1 MDTLLKQI
9 EDKLKSLGFKSDDS
23 KEWVKTETKLFGG
36 GTVYVNG
43 KATENPGQ
51 KAEVKSVWTNH
62 GECIITDTTTK
73 QVDTSLMC
81 SFQTYIDNTPREDLE
96 INLYPSEFQLFMKF
110 LGTIFRMN

>member
-9 EDKLKSLGFKSDDS
+9 EDKLKSLGFKSDNS
-23 KEWVKTETKLFGG
+23 KEWVKIETKSFGG
-36 GTVYVNG
+36 GIIYING

-51 KAEVKSVWTNH
+51 KHEIKNIWTNH

-81 SFQTYIDNTPREDLE
+81 SFKTYIDNIPQEDLE
-96 INLYPSEFQLFMKF
+96 FNLYSSEFQLFMKF
-110 LGTIFRMN
+110 LGTIFKMN

>member
-36 GTVYVNG
+36 GTVYING

-51 KAEVKSVWTNH
+51 KA
-62 GECIITDTTTK
+62 
-73 QVDTSLMC
+73 
-81 SFQTYIDNTPREDLE
+81 
-96 INLYPSEFQLFMKF
+96 
-110 LGTIFRMN
+110 

>member
-23 KEWVKTETKLFGG
+23 KEWVKIETKSFGG
-36 GTVYVNG
+36 GIIYVNG

-51 KAEVKSVWTNH
+51 KHKIKSIWTNH
-62 GECIITDTTTK
+62 GECIITDTITK

-81 SFQTYIDNTPREDLE
+81 SFKTYIDNISQEDLE
-96 INLYPSEFQLFMKF
+96 FNLYSSEFQLFMKF
-110 LGTIFRMN
+110 LGTIFKMN

>member
-23 KEWVKTETKLFGG
+23 KEWVKIETKSFGG
-36 GTVYVNG
+36 GIIYING

-51 KAEVKSVWTNH
+51 KHEIKNIWTNH

-73 QVDTSLMC
+73 QVNTSLMC
-81 SFQTYIDNTPREDLE
+81 SFKTYIDNIPQEDLE
-96 INLYPSEFQLFMKF
+96 FNLYSSEFQLFMKF
-110 LGTIFRMN
+110 LGTIFKMN